1 METINKITINLDENI
16 VLTGQHYH
24 ELCKYLGVTFPENDN
39 SIPLEDDKEFE
50 VEIEEQTKFI
60 LLTMSKNPELYV
72 RAIWGV
78 RRFTKLLA
86 FSTPHDD
93 RKLLQGLNWIKD
105 DSTYL
110 IYVAQLLTM
119 LWG

>member
-39 SIPLEDDKEFE
+39 SIPLEDDTEFSG
-50 VEIEEQTKFI
+50 EIEDQTKFI
-60 LLTMSKNPELYV
+60 LLAMSENPKLYV
-72 RAIWGV
+72 KEIKGIRI
-78 RRFTKLLA
+78 FTNLLA
-86 FSTPHDD
+86 SNTPHSD
-93 RKLLQGLNWIKD
+93 RKLLEGLNWIKD